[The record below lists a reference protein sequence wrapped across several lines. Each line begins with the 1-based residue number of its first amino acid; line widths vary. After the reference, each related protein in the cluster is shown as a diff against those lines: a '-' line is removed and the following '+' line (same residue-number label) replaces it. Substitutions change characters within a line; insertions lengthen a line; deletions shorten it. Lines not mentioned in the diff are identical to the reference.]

1 MRREPTFNERI
12 LWRLLRSRRLGGLK
26 FRRQV
31 PVGPY
36 IADFVCFE
44 QRLVVEA
51 DGPQHDVVRDGRRD
65 ALLEANAFQVLRFPN
80 GQITEYPD
88 AVLDRICEV
97 LGRQR

>member
-1 MRREPTFNERI
+1 MRREPTFNERM
-12 LWRLLRSRRLGGLK
+12 LWRLLRDRRLGGLK

-44 QRLVVEA
+44 QRLVVDA
-51 DGPQHDVVRDGRRD
+51 DGPDHDVARDERRD
-65 ALLEANAFQVLRFPN
+65 AWLRANAFLVLRFHN

-88 AVLDRICEV
+88 VVLDRICEV
-97 LGRQR
+97 VGRQR